1 MKKRNTLGIMLDMS
15 RNAVMNL
22 KNLKNYIRIIAKMGY
37 NCVFLYTE
45 DTYEVDGEPYFGYLR
60 GRYSV
65 EEMREIDE
73 YAAEFGVEVIPCIQT
88 LAHLTAI
95 SRWQQYP
102 MDTTDILM
110 VDDEGTYDLIDKMFS
125 TLSKCF
131 RTRRLHVGMDE
142 AHMLGRGKHLDKYG
156 YETVDAI
163 MKRHL
168 ARVCEIAKKYGYD
181 IMIWSDM
188 YFRPWN
194 DGEYFIEK
202 KKVPK
207 EYIEALPENVIPV
220 YWDYYSY
227 DYDKYDDMF
236 YNHTQLS
243 KKTWFAGGA
252 WTWGGFVPHNS
263 ASLQATPPAIKAA
276 KKYGVNDIFITMWGD
291 NGSECSKYSVLPTLF
306 FIAEH
311 VKGNT
316 DLALIKKRF
325 KNRFGIDF
333 DDLLLLD
340 KPNEIA
346 VPEADDFPITPSKYM
361 LYADPFVGFLDS
373 TVKLGE
379 GKKYLDYAA
388 QLREAGRKTNKY
400 GYIFKTASKLCDVMA
415 DKYELGVRTRAAYQA
430 GDKDELRRLAN
441 EEYARVETNLRGF
454 IKEFEKQWMI
464 ENKPYGFEVQHQRLG
479 GLLLRIG
486 ACRKRILDYLNG
498 KVDEIPELK
507 ENILTFRKDGESIY
521 YNDYARTATPCPNH
535 PAW

>member
-60 GRYSV
+60 GRYSKD
-65 EEMREIDE
+65 EMREIDE
-73 YAAEFGVEVIPCIQT
+73 YAAGFGVEVIPCIQT

-102 MDTTDILM
+102 MDTPDILM

-125 TLSKCF
+125 TLSECF

-142 AHMLGRGKHLDKYG
+142 AHMLGRGKHLEKYG
-156 YETVDAI
+156 YETVDVI

-168 ARVCEIAKKYGYD
+168 AKVCEIAEKYGYD

-194 DGEYFIEK
+194 NGEYFIEK
-202 KKVPK
+202 KEMPK
-207 EYIEALPENVIPV
+207 EYIDALPGNVIPV

-236 YNHTQLS
+236 YNHCQLS
-243 KKTWFAGGA
+243 DKTWFAGGA

-263 ASLQATPPAIKAA
+263 TSMKTTPPAIKAA

-346 VPEADDFPITPSKYM
+346 IPKVDDFPITPSKYM

-379 GKKYLDYAA
+379 GQKYLEYAA
-388 QLREAGRKTNKY
+388 QLKDAGRKTNKY
-400 GYIFKTASKLCDVMA
+400 GYIFRTAAKLCDVMA
-415 DKYELGVRTRAAYQA
+415 DKYELGVKTRAAYQA
-430 GDKDELRRLAN
+430 GDKDELLRLAN

-454 IKEFEKQWMI
+454 I
-464 ENKPYGFEVQHQRLG
+464 HQG
-479 GLLLRIG
+479 
-486 ACRKRILDYLNG
+486 
-498 KVDEIPELK
+498 
-507 ENILTFRKDGESIY
+507 
-521 YNDYARTATPCPNH
+521 
-535 PAW
+535 